1 MKIIKFFILIF
12 PFFVLSQ
19 DGFRKLTRDGE
30 KAFSSNDYITATT
43 NSIKALG
50 QKSNFKKAIILF
62 EKSIVRLDKY
72 YQIKIKKLDSESAL
86 FKDLDDVKET
96 EEILSILKQ
105 LSSVQDELMFFP
117 DGVKLSDKK
126 IVEKYSKDYS
136 NQINK
141 YEERLVDYKDEAMAL
156 LIDRGME
163 AFNTAKN
170 LTDVVNKKL
179 ELRKAYKLFESS
191 LKYNDDDQEMEDDV
205 NGIMDKILNSA
216 KIKIAVLNP
225 VDASG
230 YSSYDKINS
239 LVNQV
244 RTELSKN
251 KFVTLISL
259 SRYESTYYSNDFSD
273 TGAEIVIKFTFN
285 SWGEQTSRNYI
296 EGYSNS
302 AEREKKD
309 GTIQK
314 FYVSGSKYKYNYVCN
329 FNAMVE
335 AIKTNDNVLLL
346 SEPLT
351 YDIRSTVY
359 QSSLDQCYLIGEGD
373 SYANSSGCS
382 LYKNMP
388 NPKYS
393 TEKLFRDNF
402 LSLTSRTMQKWFD

>member
-1 MKIIKFFILIF
+1 MKKFFTLLALFYVITYSYSQIEVNKYMSMELGLI
-12 PFFVLSQ
+12 
-19 DGFRKLTRDGE
+19 
-30 KAFSSNDYITATT
+30 
-43 NSIKALG
+43 
-50 QKSNFKKAIILF
+50 
-62 EKSIVRLDKY
+62 
-72 YQIKIKKLDSESAL
+72 KLDLEMKNNEDLITISEL
-86 FKDLDDVKET
+86 LLDFMT
-96 EEILSILKQ
+96 QEI
-105 LSSVQDELMFFP
+105 
-117 DGVKLSDKK
+117 
-126 IVEKYSKDYS
+126 
-136 NQINK
+136 
-141 YEERLVDYKDEAMAL
+141 
-156 LIDRGME
+156 
-163 AFNTAKN
+163 
-170 LTDVVNKKL
+170 
-179 ELRKAYKLFESS
+179 
-191 LKYNDDDQEMEDDV
+191 EDDV

-359 QSSLDQCYLIGEGD
+359 QSSLDQCYLIGVGD

-388 NPKYS
+388 NPKSS